1 MLYSAAKTILLALA
15 AGSLGGCGP
24 AAEPP
29 AAAALPPA
37 LQGARL
43 LYQRPDGIHLRV
55 LGEDRSTL
63 LVAIGT
69 YPRWAPDGQSFVFL
83 RGRQVVR
90 YAFRDGSEKIVAEAD
105 QPRAL
110 AFHPDG
116 RRILFTDGKQIKSVP
131 VDGGAPSVV
140 LSGPRFYE
148 LDAAASGDFLVA
160 TVKSFGY
167 RVQRFDLPAGT
178 ATEIGRGCSASLSPD
193 DRLATVNLAGHGRL
207 ALRDSRT
214 GAERGELRAP
224 AGYSFDNQ
232 KWANHPDWI
241 VVVSEG
247 DRRDVYAQR
256 VGDGQVWR
264 LADNGDADRPDL
276 FVPP

>member
-1 MLYSAAKTILLALA
+1 LLALA
-15 AGSLGGCGP
+15 AIGAGGGCTRV
-24 AAEPP
+24 AEPP
-29 AAAALPPA
+29 LAPVLSPE

-55 LGEDRSTL
+55 LGDNQATR
-63 LVAIGT
+63 LVANGT
-69 YPRWAPDGQSFVFL
+69 YPRWAPDGQSFAFL
-83 RGRQVVR
+83 RGRQIML
-90 YAFRDGSEKIVAEAD
+90 YSDGSETRLAEAA

-110 AFHPDG
+110 AFHPAG
-116 RRILFTDGKQIKSVP
+116 RRILFTDGKEIRAVALG
-131 VDGGAPSVV
+131 DGTTTTV

-148 LDAAASGDFLVA
+148 LDVASSGDFLVA
-160 TVKSFGY
+160 TVKAFGY

-193 DRLATVNLAGHGRL
+193 DRLVTVNLDGHERL

-224 AGYSFDNQ
+224 AGLKFDNQ
-232 KWANHPDWI
+232 KWSNHPDWI

-256 VGDGQVWR
+256 VGDGQTWR
-264 LADNGDADRPDL
+264 LTADGDADRPDL
-276 FVPP
+276 FVKP